1 MRNLSVI
8 IIYLIFTAISCD
20 QAATHEF
27 YVQNHCEESITV
39 DVVDYKGNFL
49 SIEILQNREQ
59 LIYSGEII
67 NNVYEDEITYFIKEM
82 NIEKDNIKTN
92 INPLDYRI
100 WRFEKESRL
109 KAKSYLTINPE
120 DFE

>member
-8 IIYLIFTAISCD
+8 IICLIFTAISCD
-20 QAATHEF
+20 YAATHEF
-27 YVQNHCEESITV
+27 YVQNHCEETINV

-49 SIEILQNREQ
+49 SIEIPQNSEQ
-59 LIYSGEII
+59 LIYSGETI
-67 NNVYEDEITYFIKEM
+67 NDVYEDGITYFIKEM

-100 WRFEKESRL
+100 WRFEKESRRIG
-109 KAKSYLTINPE
+109 KSYLIITPK